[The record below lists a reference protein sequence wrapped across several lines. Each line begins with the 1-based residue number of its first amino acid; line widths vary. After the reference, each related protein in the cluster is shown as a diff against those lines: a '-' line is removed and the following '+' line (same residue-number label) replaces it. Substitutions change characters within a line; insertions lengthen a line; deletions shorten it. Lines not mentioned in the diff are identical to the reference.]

1 MYKFNGKKLINEKK
15 MEINLSK
22 KLYMWRKM
30 DIRDK

>member
-1 MYKFNGKKLINEKK
+1 

-30 DIRDK
+30 DIRDKWKRMKKKINMKS